1 MKKLKKL
8 ILVSAAV
15 LGLTAGNASL
25 VKADD
30 FINGADISILD
41 EMENSGAVYKSNGT
55 QKIR

>member
-30 FINGADISILD
+30 FINGAAIFHS
-41 EMENSGAVYKSNGT
+41 
-55 QKIR
+55 